1 MTPAELAAYGMSED
15 AWAESLAGRH
25 NRQAIRDHAP
35 AASNREAR
43 QHRLAERLARAEA
56 RRGADRTHRITGSQ
70 GPRPQGWAQLH
81 DDKPLDR
88 ANGDS
93 RRRIALYGRGSAGEA
108 HRERGPNARGP
119 HMTSRPSYQDD

>member
-56 RRGADRTHRITGSQ
+56 SRSRSHTPNHWQPRPSTARLGTAARRQAPRSGKRRLTPADSPLRTRVRGRGAS
-70 GPRPQGWAQLH
+70 
-81 DDKPLDR
+81 
-88 ANGDS
+88 
-93 RRRIALYGRGSAGEA
+93 
-108 HRERGPNARGP
+108 
-119 HMTSRPSYQDD
+119 

>member
-56 RRGADRTHRITGSQ
+56 LEERIAHTESL
-70 GPRPQGWAQLH
+70 AA
-81 DDKPLDR
+81 KALDR
-88 ANGDS
+88 K
-93 RRRIALYGRGSAGEA
+93 AG
-108 HRERGPNARGP
+108 HSCTT
-119 HMTSRPSYQDD
+119 TSPSIGQTATHAGG